1 MDMTDAGSSFPY
13 QRLMLP
19 DVSAESLGYTSFNI
33 IIQIK
38 DPSLISDAILARLA
52 LDALLHVKE
61 QCKKKDSPMVVSA
74 ILSED
79 KIYLYSS
86 VKGGSTENDKR
97 FKSILLGNIKARNR
111 FFLNFN

>member
-1 MDMTDAGSSFPY
+1 MDMIDDRSSFPD
-13 QRLMLP
+13 QLHMKP
-19 DVSAESLGYTSFNI
+19 DVSAESLGYTSFNT
-33 IIQIK
+33 IIQID

-52 LDALLHVKE
+52 LDALLRVKE